1 MKLTTKLLR
10 KIIREETDKLQGDLE
25 KAKNMLD
32 VGAIS
37 KDQFEKVKANVLKG
51 VGLEDQKLPK
61 DAQNILGGDKKTAA
75 APQNPLSGGDPLGGD
90 TETAAAPGNPL
101 GGGGNPLAGDTK
113 TAAAP
118 QNPLSGDRETATP
131 DNPQGTPLK
140 QRVANIEK
148 ILKQLVAKAK

>member
-10 KIIREETDKLQGDLE
+10 KIIREEADKLRGDLE

-32 VGAIS
+32 VGILS
-37 KDQFEKVKANVLKG
+37 KDQFEKVKANIMKG
-51 VGLEDQKLPK
+51 AGLEDQKLSK
-61 DAQNILGGDKKTAA
+61 DAQNL
-75 APQNPLSGGDPLGGD
+75 LGGD
-90 TETAAAPGNPL
+90 TKTAATPEDEKPTVVPQNPL

-113 TAAAP
+113 TAATP
-118 QNPLSGDRETATP
+118 GDPLGGDHETTTP

-148 ILKQLVAKAK
+148 ILKQLVAKVK